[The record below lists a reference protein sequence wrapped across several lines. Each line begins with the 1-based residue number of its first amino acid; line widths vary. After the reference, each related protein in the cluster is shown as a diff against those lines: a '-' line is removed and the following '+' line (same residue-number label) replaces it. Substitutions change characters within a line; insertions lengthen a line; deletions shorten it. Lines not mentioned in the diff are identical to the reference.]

1 MSFGELN
8 QAFGG
13 DHRKRLIN
21 VFDNNVAEMNLML
34 KVMEDANSIL
44 DHQPIDI
51 I

>member
-21 VFDNNVAEMNLML
+21 VFENNVADMNEML
-34 KVMEDANSIL
+34 KVMEDANKTLMALSSEIF
-44 DHQPIDI
+44 
-51 I
+51 